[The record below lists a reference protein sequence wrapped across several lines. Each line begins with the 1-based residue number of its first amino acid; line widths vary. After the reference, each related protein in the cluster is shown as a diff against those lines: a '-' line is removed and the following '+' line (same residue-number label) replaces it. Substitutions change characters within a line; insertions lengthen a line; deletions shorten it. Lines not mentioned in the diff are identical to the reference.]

1 MGDVFFILRIGA
13 LRSFLSLEF
22 FSLTVF
28 KLRIVFRFLVIV
40 GRMTKSAQI
49 PFSAWLPAAIAAPT
63 PVSTLV
69 HSSTLVTAG
78 VYVLYRFSGLI
89 SLELIV
95 VLIFFSIIT
104 LIIAGLRAILEVDIK
119 KVIALSTLRQLGVMI
134 LAISLGIKIIALF
147 HLVVH
152 AFFKALIFMCVGAV
166 IFYRGGVQDGRLLG
180 EG

>member
-1 MGDVFFILRIGA
+1 
-13 LRSFLSLEF
+13 
-22 FSLTVF
+22 
-28 KLRIVFRFLVIV
+28 
-40 GRMTKSAQI
+40 MTKSAQI